1 MRKKKNTGN
10 IMIILTLLLMITIGM
25 YTLLNS
31 ELFETKNIEIVGNTV
46 LSDDEIIKKLDIKVD
61 LTLLLMITIGM
72 YTLLNSELFET
83 KNIEIVGNTVLSDD
97 EIIKKLDIKVDKN
110 IFMYNTNKMINKL
123 NDNPYIED
131 VKIKR
136 NIPSGLKVTIK
147 EKEIYAILRDGKD
160 YCYIDNQANFIEQIK
175 DIEKDDIVKVDVS
188 YIIEDNKVKF
198 KDKEE
203 KDTLI
208 KLLDAI
214 KECNLSKKINEINF
228 EKSDIINIY
237 TNDNIQI
244 KLNKDNNI
252 KYNISRSSAIMADL
266 QKKSNNKGIVDLTY
280 QNYAIYTP

>member
-46 LSDDEIIKKLDIKVD
+46 I
-61 LTLLLMITIGM
+61 
-72 YTLLNSELFET
+72 N
-83 KNIEIVGNTVLSDD
+83 DD

-123 NDNPYIED
+123 KDNPYIED

-136 NIPSGLKVTIK
+136 TLPSGLKITIK
-147 EKEIYAILRDGKD
+147 EKEVYAILRDGKD

-175 DIEKDDIVKVDVS
+175 DIEKDDIVKVDVA
-188 YIIEDNKVKF
+188 YIIEDNNIKF

-266 QKKSNNKGIVDLTY
+266 QKKSNMIEC
-280 QNYAIYTP
+280 

>member
-10 IMIILTLLLMITIGM
+10 IMIILSLLLMITIGM
-25 YTLLNS
+25 YTILNS
-31 ELFETKNIEIVGNTV
+31 ELFETKNIEIVGNT
-46 LSDDEIIKKLDIKVD
+46 I
-61 LTLLLMITIGM
+61 M
-72 YTLLNSELFET
+72 
-83 KNIEIVGNTVLSDD
+83 SDD

-123 NDNPYIED
+123 KDNPYIED

-136 NIPSGLKVTIK
+136 NLPSGLKITIK

-160 YCYIDNQANFIEQIK
+160 YCYIDNQANFIEKIK
-175 DIEKDDIVKVDVS
+175 DIEKDEIVKVDVA
-188 YIIEDNKVKF
+188 YIIEDNNVKF

>member
-10 IMIILTLLLMITIGM
+10 IMI
-25 YTLLNS
+25 S
-31 ELFETKNIEIVGNTV
+31 
-46 LSDDEIIKKLDIKVD
+46 

>member
-10 IMIILTLLLMITIGM
+10 IMII
-25 YTLLNS
+25 
-31 ELFETKNIEIVGNTV
+31 
-46 LSDDEIIKKLDIKVD
+46 

-136 NIPSGLKVTIK
+136 NIPSGLKITIK

>member
-10 IMIILTLLLMITIGM
+10 IMISLTLLLMITIGM

-31 ELFETKNIEIVGNTV
+31 ELFETKKIEIVGNTV
-46 LSDDEIIKKLDIKVD
+46 LSDDEIIKKLDIK
-61 LTLLLMITIGM
+61 I
-72 YTLLNSELFET
+72 
-83 KNIEIVGNTVLSDD
+83 
-97 EIIKKLDIKVDKN
+97 DKN

-123 NDNPYIED
+123 KDNPYIED

-136 NIPSGLKVTIK
+136 NIPSGLKITIK

-175 DIEKDDIVKVDVS
+175 DIEKDDIVKVDVA

-252 KYNISRSSAIMADL
+252 KYNISRASAIMADL

>member
-10 IMIILTLLLMITIGM
+10 IMII
-25 YTLLNS
+25 
-31 ELFETKNIEIVGNTV
+31 
-46 LSDDEIIKKLDIKVD
+46 

-147 EKEIYAILRDGKD
+147 EKEIYAILRDRKD

>member
-10 IMIILTLLLMITIGM
+10 IMII
-25 YTLLNS
+25 
-31 ELFETKNIEIVGNTV
+31 
-46 LSDDEIIKKLDIKVD
+46 

-147 EKEIYAILRDGKD
+147 EKEIYAILRDRKD

-175 DIEKDDIVKVDVS
+175 DIEKDDIVKVDVA
-188 YIIEDNKVKF
+188 YIIEDNNVKF

>member
-1 MRKKKNTGN
+1 MRKKRNTGN
-10 IMIILTLLLMITIGM
+10 IMIILSLLLMITIGM
-25 YTLLNS
+25 YTILNS
-31 ELFETKNIEIVGNTV
+31 ELFETKNIEIVGNT
-46 LSDDEIIKKLDIKVD
+46 I
-61 LTLLLMITIGM
+61 M
-72 YTLLNSELFET
+72 
-83 KNIEIVGNTVLSDD
+83 SDD

-123 NDNPYIED
+123 KDNPYIED

-136 NIPSGLKVTIK
+136 NLPSGLKITIK

-175 DIEKDDIVKVDVS
+175 DIKKDDIVKVDVA
-188 YIIEDNKVKF
+188 YIIEDNNVKF
-198 KDKEE
+198 KYKEE

>member
-10 IMIILTLLLMITIGM
+10 IMII
-25 YTLLNS
+25 
-31 ELFETKNIEIVGNTV
+31 
-46 LSDDEIIKKLDIKVD
+46 

>member
-10 IMIILTLLLMITIGM
+10 IMIILSLLLMITMGM

-31 ELFETKNIEIVGNTV
+31 ELFETKTIEIVGNTIM
-46 LSDDEIIKKLDIKVD
+46 SDDEIIKKLDI
-61 LTLLLMITIGM
+61 T
-72 YTLLNSELFET
+72 
-83 KNIEIVGNTVLSDD
+83 
-97 EIIKKLDIKVDKN
+97 VDKN
-110 IFMYNTNKMINKL
+110 IFMYNTNKMVNKL
-123 NDNPYIED
+123 NNNPYIEY

-136 NIPSGLKVTIK
+136 DLPSGLKISIK
-147 EKEIYAILRDGKD
+147 EKEIYAILRDNKD
-160 YCYIDNQANFIEQIK
+160 YCYIDNQANLIEQIK
-175 DIEKDDIVKVDVS
+175 DIKKSNIIKVDVE
-188 YIIEDNKVKF
+188 YIIEDNNVIF

-208 KLLDAI
+208 DLLDAI
-214 KECNLSKKINEINF
+214 KECNLSRKINEINF

-244 KLNKDNNI
+244 KLNKDKNI

>member
-10 IMIILTLLLMITIGM
+10 IMISLTLLLMITIGM

-46 LSDDEIIKKLDIKVD
+46 I
-61 LTLLLMITIGM
+61 
-72 YTLLNSELFET
+72 
-83 KNIEIVGNTVLSDD
+83 SDD

-136 NIPSGLKVTIK
+136 NIPSGLKITIK

>member
-46 LSDDEIIKKLDIKVD
+46 I
-61 LTLLLMITIGM
+61 
-72 YTLLNSELFET
+72 N
-83 KNIEIVGNTVLSDD
+83 DD

-123 NDNPYIED
+123 KDNPYIED

-136 NIPSGLKVTIK
+136 TLPSGLKITIK
-147 EKEIYAILRDGKD
+147 EKEVYAILRDGKD

-175 DIEKDDIVKVDVS
+175 DIEKDDIVKVDVA
-188 YIIEDNKVKF
+188 YIIEDNNIKF

>member
-46 LSDDEIIKKLDIKVD
+46 LSDDEIINKLDMND
-61 LTLLLMITIGM
+61 
-72 YTLLNSELFET
+72 
-83 KNIEIVGNTVLSDD
+83 
-97 EIIKKLDIKVDKN
+97 DKN
-110 IFMYNTNKMINKL
+110 IFMYV
-123 NDNPYIED
+123 ED

-147 EKEIYAILRDGKD
+147 EKEIYAILRDRKD

-188 YIIEDNKVKF
+188 YIIEDNNVKF

>member
-46 LSDDEIIKKLDIKVD
+46 I
-61 LTLLLMITIGM
+61 
-72 YTLLNSELFET
+72 
-83 KNIEIVGNTVLSDD
+83 SDD

-136 NIPSGLKVTIK
+136 NFPSGLKITIK
-147 EKEIYAILRDGKD
+147 EKEIYAVLRDGKD

-175 DIEKDDIVKVDVS
+175 DIEKDNIVKVDVA
-188 YIIEDNKVKF
+188 YIIEDNNIKF

>member
-46 LSDDEIIKKLDIKVD
+46 I
-61 LTLLLMITIGM
+61 
-72 YTLLNSELFET
+72 
-83 KNIEIVGNTVLSDD
+83 SDD

-136 NIPSGLKVTIK
+136 NFPSGLKITIK
-147 EKEIYAILRDGKD
+147 EKEIYAVLRDGKD

-175 DIEKDDIVKVDVS
+175 DIEKDDIVKVDVA
-188 YIIEDNKVKF
+188 YIIEDNNIKF